1 MAFIYGVYKVIK
13 IIITNHLF
21 FLSTKIREIEKR
33 SHLLILVHKSL
44 ILYHKVLRKEIALPI
59 QLILLD
65 IRNNNV

>member
-33 SHLLILVHKSL
+33 SHLLVLVHKSL
-44 ILYHKVLRKEIALPI
+44 ILDHKVLRKEIVMPI
-59 QLILLD
+59 
-65 IRNNNV
+65 